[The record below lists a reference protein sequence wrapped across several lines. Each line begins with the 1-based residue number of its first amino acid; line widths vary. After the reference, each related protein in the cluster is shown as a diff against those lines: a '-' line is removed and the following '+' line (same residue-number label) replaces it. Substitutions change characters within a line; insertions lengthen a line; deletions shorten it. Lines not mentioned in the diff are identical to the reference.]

1 MKLGKF
7 FHHLRSK
14 AESGLD
20 KLISAEDRI
29 NTTLADTMEALDR
42 QSANAKKLQASRLEF
57 IANLK
62 KIREETTRY
71 KTQCEV
77 LKNKG
82 VKPEDEEFQVA
93 GLQYLEHKKMLEDLE
108 AQQKQIDET
117 WERVQRALKRLNLNK
132 SLLTAKADMLK
143 TKINMYKV
151 MENINDT
158 GLIDID
164 NIFSEVDG
172 MVSRMQYENE
182 ASRAVDDIVNGRESS
197 NTMKTAELDSL
208 FNEL

>member
-1 MKLGKF
+1 MWRWWKMTVQT
-7 FHHLRSK
+7 
-14 AESGLD
+14 A
-20 KLISAEDRI
+20 
-29 NTTLADTMEALDR
+29 
-42 QSANAKKLQASRLEF
+42 ASFR
-57 IANLK
+57 
-62 KIREETTRY
+62 RTPHT
-71 KTQCEV
+71 
-77 LKNKG
+77 
-82 VKPEDEEFQVA
+82 
-93 GLQYLEHKKMLEDLE
+93 E